1 MQPQKSEYGVQNAL
15 LCYKGR
21 ELVTQVVD
29 MMLSPFN
36 GQNYFYSTDHK
47 GVICSVTHV

>member
-1 MQPQKSEYGVQNAL
+1 MQPQKSEHGVQNAL

-29 MMLSPFN
+29 IMLSPSMDKTIFT
-36 GQNYFYSTDHK
+36 QQIIK
-47 GVICSVTHV
+47 G